1 MELTIAIAQL
11 KPRKGDYAANLA
23 RLGEVFA
30 QLGGL
35 ERRPDVLVLAETALT
50 GYFLEG
56 GVREVARTAEELFAD
71 LQRTY
76 LAARGEAAPPL
87 DVVVGF
93 YERHRDRFYNSA
105 LYATLGGRRPSRILH
120 VHRKVF
126 LPSYGV
132 FDEQRFVEAGR
143 QIAAFD
149 TAWGR
154 AAILICEDAWHSLS
168 GTIAALDGAQVVFV
182 VSASPA
188 RGTYGA
194 VPDNVEHWQDLVHRI
209 SDEHGV
215 YTALAQ
221 LVGFEGGKGFP
232 GASLI
237 MGPRGDVRV
246 AGPLWDEA
254 LITATIDLEELP
266 LARADLTLLA
276 DLETMLP
283 HLQSELER
291 TRRGERA
298 AVSWDG
304 LGRAEDR
311 ELRTQNQE
319 LRAENREPR
328 TQNQEL
334 RAENREPRTQNQEL
348 RSGDWER
355 GGSGLPSA
363 RHSAGGAPSGSPALV
378 FGSPLPVFAARP
390 FDPEDPVT
398 LLNPELVRRWLVEF
412 LRDEVT
418 RRRGFRQVVVGLSGG
433 VDSAL
438 TTYLCAEAFG
448 PSNVLAIRMPYR
460 TSSRESLEHAQLVI
474 DALGVRSMTVDISD
488 AVDGY
493 AKLDPEMDARRKGNI
508 MARMRMIVLF
518 DQSQKLGTIPIGTGN
533 KTERLFGYYTWHADD
548 SPPVNPLGDLYK
560 TQVWQLAR
568 HMGVPEPIVAK
579 PASADLVV
587 GQTDEADFG
596 ISYAKA
602 DRILHFLLQGYSVER
617 LVALGFERDE
627 VLLVKRRVD
636 GTHWKRRLPST
647 AMLSQT
653 AIGEYYL
660 RPVDY

>member
-1 MELTIAIAQL
+1 MQLTIAIAQL
-11 KPRKGDYAANLA
+11 KPRKGDFAANLA
-23 RLGEVFA
+23 RLGTVFA
-30 QLGGL
+30 QLGEL
-35 ERRPDVLVLAETALT
+35 PRRPDVLLLPETALT

-56 GVREVARTAEELFAD
+56 GVRELARTAGELFED
-71 LQRTY
+71 LQRAY
-76 LAARGEAAPPL
+76 LVACGPDAPPL
-87 DVVVGF
+87 DVAVGF
-93 YERHRDRFYNSA
+93 YERFRDRLYNSA
-105 LYATLGGRRPSRILH
+105 LYASLGGGAPAIRH

-154 AAILICEDAWHSLS
+154 AALLICEDAWHSLS
-168 GTIAALDGAQVVFV
+168 GTAAALDGAQVVFV

-188 RGTYGA
+188 RGAQGA
-194 VPDNVEHWQDLVHRI
+194 RPDNVEHWEDLMRRI
-209 SDEHGV
+209 ADEHGV
-215 YTALAQ
+215 FTALAQ

-232 GASLI
+232 GASLV

-246 AGPLWDEA
+246 TGPLWDEA
-254 LITATIDLEELP
+254 LITATVDLADLG
-266 LARADLTLLA
+266 LARADVPLLS
-276 DLETMLP
+276 DMETMLP
-283 HLQSELER
+283 HLQEELAR
-291 TRRGERA
+291 TQRGESAVVRWDSARTGASATGEARSESLTSLAAPAPPRPAAPALPVVSARA
-298 AVSWDG
+298 F
-304 LGRAEDR
+304 DR
-311 ELRTQNQE
+311 EE
-319 LRAENREPR
+319 
-328 TQNQEL
+328 
-334 RAENREPRTQNQEL
+334 
-348 RSGDWER
+348 
-355 GGSGLPSA
+355 
-363 RHSAGGAPSGSPALV
+363 
-378 FGSPLPVFAARP
+378 
-390 FDPEDPVT
+390 PVT
-398 LLNPELVRRWLVEF
+398 LLNAEMARRWLVEF

-418 RRRGFRQVVVGLSGG
+418 RRRGFQQVVVGLSGG

-448 PSNVLAIRMPYR
+448 PQNVLAVRMPYR
-460 TSSRESLEHAQLVI
+460 TSSRESLEHAQLCI
-474 DALGVRSMTVDISD
+474 DDLGIRSLTVDISD

-493 AKLDPEMDARRKGNI
+493 ARMDPEIDARRKGNI
-508 MARMRMIVLF
+508 MARTRMIVLF

-568 HMGVPEPIVAK
+568 HVGVPDVIIDK

-596 ISYAKA
+596 ISYARA
-602 DRILHFLLQGYSVER
+602 DHILHFLLQGYSVER
-617 LVALGFERDE
+617 LVALGFGQEE

-647 AMLSQT
+647 AMLSPT